1 MSPPRSNGRS
11 FARRRAVHLRLGRRG
26 ERIAGRL
33 LAELGFELLV
43 RNYRCGEG
51 EIDLVA
57 REKHVLCFIE
67 VKTRRRAGTR
77 RPAEAVGRAKRR
89 HIIRAARRY
98 LREIGR
104 PPVPHRF
111 DIVEVILDRGVLRNL
126 RLHRGAFTDEK
137 VPRSTLPGH
146 FPSMPRR
153 RERDGGPR
161 S

>member
-1 MSPPRSNGRS
+1 MSPRPSGKT

-26 ERIAGRL
+26 ERIAARL
-33 LAELGFELLV
+33 LAELGFDLLV
-43 RNYRCGEG
+43 RNYRCREG

-57 REKHVLCFIE
+57 RENQVLCFVE

-89 HIIRAARRY
+89 HIIRAAHRY

-111 DIVEVILDRGVLRNL
+111 DIIEVILSGGVLRNL
-126 RLHRGAFTDEK
+126 RLHRGAFTDEE
-137 VPRSTLPGH
+137 VP
-146 FPSMPRR
+146 
-153 RERDGGPR
+153 
-161 S
+161 